1 MLEETIA
8 VGFDTLIGETTKL
21 KLNGYRFVT
30 ISCLDLDES
39 TFDIIY
45 HFDKD
50 LALKHLRFTVEKGVA
65 IPSISPVFLA
75 ALLVENEIQDLYG
88 LKFQGLAID
97 YGQTLYLDSELKT
110 TPFCKYSI
118 KHTEQDKTG
127 SSPASVQEQ

>member
-1 MLEETIA
+1 MLEETIT

-50 LALKHLRFTVEKGVA
+50 LVLKHLRFTVAKGVA

-75 ALLVENEIQDLYG
+75 AFLVENEIQDLYG

-97 YGQTLYLDSELKT
+97 YGQTLYLESEQRT
-110 TPFCKYSI
+110 APFCKYSI
-118 KHTEQDKTG
+118 KHTEQDKTS
-127 SSPASVQEQ
+127 SSPASEQEQ